1 MPSLDSSRS
10 TCLVACLV
18 ARPRAAARPCPIAET
33 ARDALCRTPRVA
45 LHRHSTRLA
54 CRSCSN
60 TLPSTRCTASNE
72 NRLMSA
78 TWGVMTC
85 SARLVGWLRGRL
97 VKLGRGERGSAKLQC
112 YCVIGAHPSL
122 FGNPEAAGDSIIP
135 TPASDQNEGIDK
147 PRRGRGHD
155 EALVSGRGVG
165 NHGHGR
171 KVQRT
176 RQNTGACNKVRSR
189 ADAWVQDG
197 PPPFQCI
204 YQYRRNETHLGIRQT
219 TRMCGEDIGFCC
231 SALTESRRRACAIHD
246 AASAW
251 DEKPSASCM
260 NSSRRVIR

>member
-1 MPSLDSSRS
+1 MSSILMPSLDSSRS

-78 TWGVMTC
+78 TWGVMNC

-147 PRRGRGHD
+147 
-155 EALVSGRGVG
+155 
-165 NHGHGR
+165 
-171 KVQRT
+171 
-176 RQNTGACNKVRSR
+176 
-189 ADAWVQDG
+189 DG
-197 PPPFQCI
+197 STI
-204 YQYRRNETHLGIRQT
+204 Y
-219 TRMCGEDIGFCC
+219 
-231 SALTESRRRACAIHD
+231 SRRHD
-246 AASAW
+246 YLSQG
-251 DEKPSASCM
+251 
-260 NSSRRVIR
+260 SSRSGHRKSATCGPVS